1 MNTTPKTLTAG
12 RTLIAAT
19 VASVLLVACAA
30 APVAPQGAADVRA
43 RLTQLQSD
51 PNLGSRAPLALKD
64 AEAAVRTAEKPEA
77 DAALGS
83 HRVYVADRK
92 VEIAR
97 AQAETRLSEDQRA
110 GITADR
116 ATARLDSRT
125 READAARAAT
135 AEANDA
141 TAAANEQTAELQREI
156 DALKAKPTD
165 RGLVLTLGDV
175 LFATGRAELAPGAAS
190 NLNQLVSFLAKYPAR
205 TVEIEGHTDS
215 VGGDDYNLG
224 LSQRRADAVRAHLV
238 RQGVQAGRIT
248 TLGAGEGSPVSSNDT
263 ATGRQQNRRVEVIIS
278 NPALA
283 SS

>member
-1 MNTTPKTLTAG
+1 MNTTLRTVTPG

-19 VASVLLVACAA
+19 VASVLLAACAA
-30 APVAPQGAADVRA
+30 APVAPQGSADVRA

-51 PNLGSRAPLALKD
+51 PNLGSRAPLAIEQ
-64 AEAAVRTAEKPEA
+64 AEAAVRTAEEPEA
-77 DAALGS
+77 DAALGQ

-110 GITADR
+110 AITAER

-125 READAARAAT
+125 REVDAARDAT
-135 AEANDA
+135 AEAKDQN
-141 TAAANEQTAELQREI
+141 AELQREI
-156 DALKAKPTD
+156 DALQARPTD

-175 LFATGRAELAPGAAS
+175 LFATGRADLKPGAAN
-190 NLNQLVSFLAKYPAR
+190 NLDQLVSFLAKYPAR
-205 TVEIEGHTDS
+205 TIEIEGHTDS
-215 VGGDDYNLG
+215 VGSDDYNLG
-224 LSQRRADAVRAHLV
+224 LSQRRADAVRSHLV
-238 RQGVQAGRIT
+238 RQGVASGRIT
-248 TLGAGEGSPVSSNDT
+248 TMGAGKGSPVASNDT
-263 ATGRQQNRRVEVIIS
+263 AAGRQQNRRVEVIIS

>member
-1 MNTTPKTLTAG
+1 MNTTLKSSTRG
-12 RTLIAAT
+12 RTLTAAT
-19 VASVLLVACAA
+19 VASVLLAACAA

-110 GITADR
+110 AITAER

-125 READAARAAT
+125 REVDAAKDAT
-135 AEANDA
+135 AE
-141 TAAANEQTAELQREI
+141 ANEQTAELQREI

-175 LFATGRAELAPGAAS
+175 LFETGRADLKPGAAA
-190 NLNQLVSFLAKYPAR
+190 NLNQLVSFLAKYPTR
-205 TVEIEGHTDS
+205 TVAIEGHTDS
-215 VGGDDYNLG
+215 VGGEDYNLG
-224 LSQRRADAVRAHLV
+224 LSQRRADAVRSHLV
-238 RQGVQAGRIT
+238 RQGVEAGRIT
-248 TLGAGEGSPVSSNDT
+248 TMGAGKAAPVASNAT
-263 ATGRQQNRRVEVIIS
+263 AAGRQQNRRVEVIIS

-283 SS
+283 SR

>member
-1 MNTTPKTLTAG
+1 MNTTLKTLTPG

-30 APVAPQGAADVRA
+30 APVAPQGSADVRA

-51 PNLGSRAPLALKD
+51 PNLGSRAPLAIEQ

-97 AQAETRLSEDQRA
+97 ARAETRLSEDQRA
-110 GITADR
+110 AITADR

-125 READAARAAT
+125 REVDAAR
-135 AEANDA
+135 DA
-141 TAAANEQTAELQREI
+141 TADAKLQNAELQREI
-156 DALKAKPTD
+156 DALQARPTD

-175 LFATGRAELAPGAAS
+175 LFATGRADLKPGAAN

-205 TVEIEGHTDS
+205 TIEIEGHTDS
-215 VGGDDYNLG
+215 VGSDAYNVG
-224 LSQRRADAVRAHLV
+224 LSQRRADAVRSHLV
-238 RQGVQAGRIT
+238 SQGVAAGRIT
-248 TLGAGEGSPVSSNDT
+248 TLGAGKGSPVASNDT
-263 ATGRQQNRRVEVIIS
+263 AAGRQQNRRVEVIIS

>member
-1 MNTTPKTLTAG
+1 MKTTSTTVTLG

-19 VASVLLVACAA
+19 AASVLLAACAS
-30 APVAPQGAADVRA
+30 APVAPQGAADVRT

-64 AEAAVRTAEKPEA
+64 AEAAVRVAEKPEA

-83 HRVYVADRK
+83 HRVYVANRK

-97 AQAETRLSEDQRA
+97 AQAETRLAEDQRPA
-110 GITADR
+110 ITAER
-116 ATARLDSRT
+116 ATARLESRT
-125 READAARAAT
+125 REVDAAKDAT
-135 AEANDA
+135 AEAN
-141 TAAANEQTAELQREI
+141 EQNAELQREI

-175 LFATGRAELAPGAAS
+175 LFETGRAELKPGAAV
-190 NLNQLVSFLAKYPAR
+190 NLNQLVSFLGKYPAR

-224 LSQRRADAVRAHLV
+224 LSQRRADAVRSYLV
-238 RQGVQAGRIT
+238 RQGVEAGRIT
-248 TLGAGEGSPVSSNDT
+248 TRGAGKGSPVASNDT
-263 ATGRQQNRRVEVIIS
+263 AAGRQQNRRVEVIIS

-283 SS
+283 SG

>member
-1 MNTTPKTLTAG
+1 MKTTSTTVTLG

-19 VASVLLVACAA
+19 VASVLLAACAS
-30 APVAPQGAADVRA
+30 APVAPEGAADVRT

-51 PNLGSRAPLALKD
+51 PNLGGRAPLAFKD
-64 AEAAVRTAEKPEA
+64 AEAAVRVAEKPEA

-83 HRVYVADRK
+83 HRVYVANRK

-97 AQAETRLSEDQRA
+97 AQAETRLAEDQRPA
-110 GITADR
+110 ITAER

-125 READAARAAT
+125 REVDAAKDAT
-135 AEANDA
+135 AEAN
-141 TAAANEQTAELQREI
+141 EQNAELQREI

-175 LFATGRAELAPGAAS
+175 LFETGRAELKPGAAV
-190 NLNQLVSFLAKYPAR
+190 NLNQLVSFLGKYPAR

-224 LSQRRADAVRAHLV
+224 LSQRRADAVRSYLV
-238 RQGVQAGRIT
+238 RQGVEAGRIT
-248 TLGAGEGSPVSSNDT
+248 TRGAGKGSPVAGNDT
-263 ATGRQQNRRVEVIIS
+263 AAGRQQNRRVEVIIS

>member
-1 MNTTPKTLTAG
+1 MNTTLKSVTPG

-97 AQAETRLSEDQRA
+97 AQAETRLAEDQRA
-110 GITADR
+110 TITAER

-125 READAARAAT
+125 REVDAARDAT
-135 AEANDA
+135 AEAKERNAD
-141 TAAANEQTAELQREI
+141 LQREI
-156 DALKAKPTD
+156 DALQAKPTD

-175 LFATGRAELAPGAAS
+175 LFATGRAELKPGAAN

-215 VGGDDYNLG
+215 VGGDDYNVG
-224 LSQRRADAVRAHLV
+224 LSQRRAEAVRAHLV
-238 RQGVQAGRIT
+238 RQGVETGRIT

-263 ATGRQQNRRVEVIIS
+263 AVGRQQNRRVEVIIS

>member
-1 MNTTPKTLTAG
+1 VNTTLKTLTPG

-30 APVAPQGAADVRA
+30 APVAPQGSADVRA

-51 PNLGSRAPLALKD
+51 PNLGSRAPLAIEQ

-97 AQAETRLSEDQRA
+97 ARAETRLSEDQRA
-110 GITADR
+110 AITADR

-125 READAARAAT
+125 REVDAAR
-135 AEANDA
+135 DA
-141 TAAANEQTAELQREI
+141 TADAKLQNAELQREI
-156 DALKAKPTD
+156 DALQARPTD

-175 LFATGRAELAPGAAS
+175 LFATGRADLKPGAAN

-205 TVEIEGHTDS
+205 TIEIEGHTDS
-215 VGGDDYNLG
+215 VGSDAYNVG
-224 LSQRRADAVRAHLV
+224 LSQRRADAVRSHLV
-238 RQGVQAGRIT
+238 SQGVAAGRIT
-248 TLGAGEGSPVSSNDT
+248 TLGAGKGSPVASNDT
-263 ATGRQQNRRVEVIIS
+263 AAGRQQNRRVEVIIS